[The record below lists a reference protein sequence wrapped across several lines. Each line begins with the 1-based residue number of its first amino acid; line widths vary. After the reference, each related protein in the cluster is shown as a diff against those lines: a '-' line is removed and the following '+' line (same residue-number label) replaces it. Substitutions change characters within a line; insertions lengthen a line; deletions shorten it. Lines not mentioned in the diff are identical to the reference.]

1 MKIAVVD
8 DEKQWHEIT
17 VQNISSF
24 YKNQQV
30 HVETFESGELLLQ
43 CQKEYDLVLL
53 DVELKGMDGFETA
66 KIYQKRYPDCTIMM
80 LSMHT
85 ELSRRGYVVNA
96 FRYIDKA
103 CMADEMTEAL
113 SAFEK
118 LRERE
123 RMIQVHQVGIG
134 EIPLR
139 LKDIIYIETEKRN
152 VKIHTRT
159 QECLC
164 SENMNYMEEMLADSG
179 FYRCHRSYI
188 INLDR
193 VRSFDHANVYLE
205 TRDCVPV
212 SVRKY
217 TELKHRYLEHRFEGA
232 SG

>member
-8 DEKQWHEIT
+8 DEKQWHEII
-17 VQNISSF
+17 VQNINNF

-66 KIYQKRYPDCTIMM
+66 KIYQKQYPDCTLMM

-103 CMADEMTEAL
+103 EMEEELTEAL
-113 SAFEK
+113 SAFKK

-123 RMIQVHQVGIG
+123 RIIQVHQVGIG

-159 QECLC
+159 QACLC
-164 SENMNYMEEMLADSG
+164 SENMNQMEEVLADSG
-179 FYRCHRSYI
+179 FYRCHKSCI

-193 VRSFDHANVYLE
+193 VQSFDHANVYLE
-205 TRDCVPV
+205 SGECVPV

-217 TELKHRYLEHRFEGA
+217 TELKRRYLEHRFEGA